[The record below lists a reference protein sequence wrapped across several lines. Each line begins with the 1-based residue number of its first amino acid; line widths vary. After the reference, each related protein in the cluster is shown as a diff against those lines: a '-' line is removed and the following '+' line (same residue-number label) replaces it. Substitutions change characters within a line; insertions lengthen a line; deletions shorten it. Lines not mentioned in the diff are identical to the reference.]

1 MLNSAFPHLTS
12 EQITSFLSALTKQY
26 KDLVVFK
33 GTLRDFLVQIKE
45 VGGDPTD
52 YLFAEDKEN
61 ALLEQNRIEREK
73 AAKIG
78 GLLKPSELDD

>member
-1 MLNSAFPHLTS
+1 M
-12 EQITSFLSALTKQY
+12 
-26 KDLVVFK
+26 
-33 GTLRDFLVQIKE
+33 QIKE

-61 ALLEQNRIEREK
+61 ALMEQNRLEREK
-73 AAKIG
+73 AVKID